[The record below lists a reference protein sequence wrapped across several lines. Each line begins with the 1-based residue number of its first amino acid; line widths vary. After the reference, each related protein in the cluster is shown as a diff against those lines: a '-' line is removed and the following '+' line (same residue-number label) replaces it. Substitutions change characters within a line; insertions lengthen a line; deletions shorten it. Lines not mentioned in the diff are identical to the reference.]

1 MIPSVVWLQFP
12 DLTVIAAC
20 AGVVAGMSVLSV
32 VASRLDRAR
41 ERRRRDSTAE
51 QRPARHAA

>member
-1 MIPSVVWLQFP
+1 MIPSVVWIQFP

-32 VASRLDRAR
+32 VAS
-41 ERRRRDSTAE
+41 
-51 QRPARHAA
+51 